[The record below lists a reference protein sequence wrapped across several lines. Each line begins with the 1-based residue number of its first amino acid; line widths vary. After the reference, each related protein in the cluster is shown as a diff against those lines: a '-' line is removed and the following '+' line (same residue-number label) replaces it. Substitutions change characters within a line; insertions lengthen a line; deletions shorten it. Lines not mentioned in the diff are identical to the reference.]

1 MVSIID
7 KIRCTSGSNGRSGLA
22 TRAVIRASLP
32 LNKRFDHGVTAAAV
46 FVFPIV
52 NFKLLFEVARLAV
65 TPVKVSQRRAAG
77 LDRAAQDI
85 PDCLRKRIVSMAG
98 NSSGCTLG
106 IDAGQEQ
113 RFARVDIADTDD
125 DLGIH
130 DELLDADLATSG
142 RLPEILT
149 VELVTQRFRSQV
161 GKQRMRQWIVAPV
174 K

>member
-130 DELLDADLATSG
+130 DELLDADLAPS
-142 RLPEILT
+142 RHSPKVFAI
-149 VELVTQRFRSQV
+149 ELITQWLGPQAGEQRVRQRF
-161 GKQRMRQWIVAPV
+161 VAPV